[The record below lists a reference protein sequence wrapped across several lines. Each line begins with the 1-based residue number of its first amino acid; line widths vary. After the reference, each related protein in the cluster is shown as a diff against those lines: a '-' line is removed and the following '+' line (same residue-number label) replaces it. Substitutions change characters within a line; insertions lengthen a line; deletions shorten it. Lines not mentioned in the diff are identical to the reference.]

1 MSHSLI
7 KRRWLEEAKY
17 LLENYIGEELGDYSD
32 TDFDV
37 QVVRMI
43 RRLKAGSRFR
53 VFGGEKKMFVIKERL
68 ESGKVECGDEVAFF
82 EKKSTLQTYL
92 SQIIQK
98 CGGEMTSRVEE
109 ADIMIALD
117 RTNDYDENN
126 EVHLKRI
133 EMDQKHFVVC
143 IEKLKRL
150 VTKAKVEVIS
160 SEWVLDCI
168 LEDRVL
174 HKDDYSLVS
183 LGSD

>member
-17 LLENYIGEELGDYSD
+17 LLENYIGEELGDYSE

-43 RRLKAGSRFR
+43 RRLKASSRFR
-53 VFGGEKKMFVIKERL
+53 VFGGEKKMFVIKERQ
-68 ESGKVECGDEVAFF
+68 ESAKVECGDEVAFF

-133 EMDQKHFVVC
+133 EMDQKHFVTC